1 MKKFKKIA
9 VIGATVLVV
18 SAISVTAFAFSESDV
33 SAVSDDQTTTAC
45 EFQPEM
51 LERKKDI
58 LTQRVEEGTI
68 PRSRRRHPRSIEA
81 NQADCDGT
89 CSGGIGSG
97 LGAAFRMGNGVGTGS
112 GTGLGNG
119 SGVCDG
125 TGAGGGFGT
134 GSGECTGTVWAAK
147 RRRRVRRN
155 LHDPGRVIKLNSA
168 IKSSLAELPQGCLR
182 LSKNSAKR
190 NKPRR
195 VSAAHGGKKS
205 NASFRG
211 RVPRK

>member
-58 LTQRVEEGTI
+58 LTQRVEEGTMTQEQADAI
-68 PRSRRRHPRSIEA
+68 LEAIEA

-97 LGAAFRMGNGVGTGS
+97 LGAAFRMGNGVGNGS

-134 GSGECTGTVWAAK
+134 GSGGMHGNRLGGQNGAGVCDGTCTTQAA
-147 RRRRVRRN
+147 
-155 LHDPGRVIKLNSA
+155 
-168 IKSSLAELPQGCLR
+168 
-182 LSKNSAKR
+182 
-190 NKPRR
+190 
-195 VSAAHGGKKS
+195 
-205 NASFRG
+205 
-211 RVPRK
+211 